1 MKKKI
6 SEYEEAYARTHLEFW
21 EEEVI
26 LAEDPNYPIDYKD
39 NPQKKLEYKIYVRR
53 KLKNTEI
60 FCIQKKKKEDF
71 SNFLKRS
78 KKI

>member
-21 EEEVI
+21 EEEII

-39 NPQKKLEYKIYVRR
+39 NPQKKLEYKNLC
-53 KLKNTEI
+53 KEEI
-60 FCIQKKKKEDF
+60 KKYRDILYPQKRGFFKFFKKK
-71 SNFLKRS
+71 
-78 KKI
+78 

>member
-21 EEEVI
+21 EEEII

-39 NPQKKLEYKIYVRR
+39 NPQKKLEYKNLC
-53 KLKNTEI
+53 KEEI
-60 FCIQKKKKEDF
+60 KKYRDILYPQKEQRGFFKFFKKK
-71 SNFLKRS
+71 
-78 KKI
+78 